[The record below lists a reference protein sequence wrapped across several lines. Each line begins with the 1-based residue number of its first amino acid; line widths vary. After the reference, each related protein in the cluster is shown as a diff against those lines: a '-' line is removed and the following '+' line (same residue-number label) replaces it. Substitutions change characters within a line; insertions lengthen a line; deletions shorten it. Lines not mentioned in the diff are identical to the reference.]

1 MSIAESKSV
10 PESPTPAV
18 GGSGRFLID
27 LAGINLS
34 NQAIGRDRIARVN
47 PHRDQMALLDYIA
60 WHSDDFTKGVA
71 VKHVRPDEFWVSGHF
86 PGRPLLPGVLM
97 LEAAAQLCVF
107 LYNSR
112 FPVPKTAA
120 FTHID
125 ECGFRN
131 AVVPGD
137 TLYLLA
143 SQIRTTDRRFQSHIQ
158 GVIKG
163 KVAFDARIA
172 GMALDPA

>member
-1 MSIAESKSV
+1 MSVAEINPPS
-10 PESPTPAV
+10 EPAKPV
-18 GGSGRFLID
+18 GGGARFLFDFSTVD
-27 LAGINLS
+27 LT
-34 NQAIGRDRIARVN
+34 NQAIGRSQIERLN
-47 PHRDQMALLDYIA
+47 PHRHEMAFLDYIA
-60 WHSDDFTKGVA
+60 WHSADFTQGVA
-71 VKHVRPDEFWVSGHF
+71 VKHVRADEFWVRGHF
-86 PGRPLLPGVLM
+86 PGRPMLPGVLM

-143 SQIRTTDRRFQSHIQ
+143 SQIRVTDRRFQSHIQ
-158 GVIKG
+158 GVVNG

-172 GMALDPA
+172 GMAIDKA